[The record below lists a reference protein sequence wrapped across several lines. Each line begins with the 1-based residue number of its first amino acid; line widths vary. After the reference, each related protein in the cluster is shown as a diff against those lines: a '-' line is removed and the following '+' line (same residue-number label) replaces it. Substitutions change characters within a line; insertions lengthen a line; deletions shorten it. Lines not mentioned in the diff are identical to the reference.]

1 MNRQNPL
8 SNDSS
13 AQMIL
18 LVGFIIALVIIGMG
32 TTIYSV
38 ASSNSQPARLQSSVD
53 AYDSFTNIKE
63 EYGKVLMFGSGSG
76 AYTPFNS
83 SNTTVRGFESNM
95 IDIMG
100 SHGYILNFTW
110 NYYLPETPP
119 TAEVTI
125 QLFDGMN
132 RFEDTISYN
141 LRTGRIRYDLIPP
154 GNITDLTAV
163 TGAID
168 GEIDL
173 SWTASGDDF
182 DMGIASK
189 YDLRY
194 SSQPI
199 DTMAKFDN
207 ATFYPVNFNPDISG
221 TDQEFTVH
229 ELDPGIY
236 YFAIVVYDE
245 VLHASDLSN
254 CPNAVAANWRPS
266 VEYIIAD
273 DSVNSS
279 TNLTT
284 QRGSNVTIMFNVT
297 DKDQENLD
305 ISLWLDNG
313 SGWYASVNEFGLF
326 WNDYNNTIY
335 NHTIYHINTTWKYYV
350 NVTDGIPGHDV
361 TAPPG
366 APASYYFINGTNS
379 TTAGTVSIQSKSSST
394 FNLSA
399 PYSGDFNNNNNIS
412 VQYKVNT
419 TTIPWLSSNIM
430 LERHLLEYLI
440 YIGELNNTQR
450 YDINVTFVDYD
461 GIYPAS
467 NVTQIIWNQ
476 TLT

>member
-1 MNRQNPL
+1 MNRQKPL

-18 LVGFIIALVIIGMG
+18 LMGFIIAIVIIGMG
-32 TTIYSV
+32 TTVYSM
-38 ASSNSQPARLQSSVD
+38 ASSNSQSTRLQSSVD
-53 AYDSFTNIKE
+53 AYDSFTNIRE
-63 EYGKVLMFGSGSG
+63 EYGKVLMFGSGNG

-83 SNTTVRGFESNM
+83 SNTIVSGFESKMMNLM
-95 IDIMG
+95 S
-100 SHGYILNFTW
+100 SHGYILSFTW
-110 NYYLPETPP
+110 GNYLSETLP

-132 RFEDTISYN
+132 RFEDTITYN
-141 LRTGRIRYDLIPP
+141 LKTGRILYDLVPP

-163 TGAID
+163 KGDID
-168 GEIDL
+168 GEIKL
-173 SWTASGDDF
+173 NWTASGDDG
-182 DMGIASK
+182 DIGIASN

-194 SSQPI
+194 SNQSI

-207 ATFYPVNFNPDISG
+207 ATFYPVNFNPDING
-221 TDQEFTVH
+221 TPQEFIVLG
-229 ELDPGIY
+229 LDPGTY

-245 VLHASDLSN
+245 VLHASNLSN
-254 CPNAVAANWRPS
+254 CCPNAEAANWRPS
-266 VEYIIAD
+266 VEYIIAN

-313 SGWYASVNEFGLF
+313 SGWYAVNYTGQT
-326 WNDYNNTIY
+326 WDKYNITIY
-335 NHTIYHINTTWKYYV
+335 NHTIYHINTTWRYYV
-350 NVTDGIPGHDV
+350 SVTDGISGHDV

-379 TTAGTVSIQSKSSST
+379 TTAGTVSILGKSSST
-394 FNLSA
+394 INLSA
-399 PYSGDFNNNNNIS
+399 PYSGDFNNNNSVS
-412 VQYKVNT
+412 VQYKVNST
-419 TTIPWLSSNIM
+419 PIWVSSNVT
-430 LERHLLEYLI
+430 LDRHLLEYLI
-440 YIGELNNTQR
+440 YISELNNTQR

-476 TLT
+476 TLP